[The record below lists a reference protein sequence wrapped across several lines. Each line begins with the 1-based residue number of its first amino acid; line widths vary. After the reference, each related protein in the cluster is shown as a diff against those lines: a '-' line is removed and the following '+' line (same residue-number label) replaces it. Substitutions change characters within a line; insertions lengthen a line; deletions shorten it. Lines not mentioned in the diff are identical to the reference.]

1 MSLGSGIAYRMK
13 ATRWRMLRA
22 TRRTVTVQTRQG
34 RLTVYTRDDVI
45 ARLLFMERQ
54 FQQDTADHALAF
66 LRGQGLM
73 PPRGRGTVL
82 DVGANLGV
90 ISIGML
96 VNGDIDAAIG
106 VEPDPDNYALL
117 ERNIAQNRCGDRYT
131 PIRVAVSDRA
141 GDLEL
146 ALSRHNLGD
155 HRIQRPGAAQAGE
168 GEVIA
173 VPACTIDE
181 IVGRL
186 PTAAADAISLVWID
200 VQGHEGHVFAGGAEL
215 FSRDIPVLSEVWPY
229 GILRSGMELEHFCRL
244 AQRYWSSYWV
254 WRRSQRY
261 VQYSI
266 ADLPKFCEEL
276 GSAGAHDDVIFT
288 RA

>member
-1 MSLGSGIAYRMK
+1 MSLASGIAYRLN
-13 ATRWRMLRA
+13 ATRWRVLRA
-22 TRRTVTVQTRQG
+22 TRRTVTLQTRQG

-45 ARLLFMERQ
+45 ARLLFMERE
-54 FQQDTADHALAF
+54 FQQDTTDHALAF
-66 LRGQGLM
+66 LRGQGLI
-73 PPRGRGTVL
+73 PPKGRGTVL

-117 ERNIAQNRCGDRYT
+117 ERNIAQNLCGDRYT
-131 PIRVAVSDRA
+131 PIRVAATDRA

-155 HRIQRPGAAQAGE
+155 HRIQRPGAVRAE
-168 GEVIA
+168 RDVIT
-173 VPACTIDE
+173 VPARPIDE
-181 IVGRL
+181 IIGRL
-186 PTAAADAISLVWID
+186 PPRTADAISLVWID
-200 VQGHEGHVFAGGAEL
+200 VQGHEGHVFAGGPAL
-215 FSRDIPVLSEVWPY
+215 FSRDVPVLCEVWPY
-229 GILRSGMELEHFCRL
+229 GILRSGMELEEFCQIT
-244 AQRYWSSYWV
+244 ARYWSSYWV

-261 VQYSI
+261 VRYSI
-266 ADLPKFCEEL
+266 ADLLKFCEEL
-276 GSAGAHDDVIFT
+276 GTAGAHDDVIFT

>member
-1 MSLGSGIAYRMK
+1 MSLANGIAYRLK
-13 ATRWRMLRA
+13 ATRWRLLRA
-22 TRRTVTVQTRQG
+22 TRRTVTLQTQQG
-34 RLTVYTRDDVI
+34 RLTVYTRDNVI
-45 ARLLFMERQ
+45 ARLLFMERHY
-54 FQQDTADHALAF
+54 QQDMADHALAF
-66 LRGQGLM
+66 LRGQGRM

-96 VNGDIDAAIG
+96 VNGDVDAAIG

-117 ERNIAQNRCGDRYT
+117 ERNIAQNLCGDHYT
-131 PIRVAVSDRA
+131 PIRAAVSDSA

-155 HRIQRPGAAQAGE
+155 HRVQRSGAAQPG
-168 GEVIA
+168 GREVIT
-173 VPACTIDE
+173 VPAYTIDG
-181 IVGRL
+181 IVAQL

-200 VQGHEGHVFAGGAEL
+200 VQGHEGHVFDGGAEL
-215 FSRDIPVLSEVWPY
+215 FSRDIPVVAEMWPH
-229 GILRSGMELEHFCRL
+229 GILRSGMELERFCRI
-244 AQRYWSSYWV
+244 AERYWSSYWV

-266 ADLPKFCEEL
+266 TELPKFCEEL
-276 GSAGAHDDVIFT
+276 GTTGAYDDVIFT
-288 RA
+288 RG

>member
-1 MSLGSGIAYRMK
+1 MSLANRIVYRLK
-13 ATRWRMLRA
+13 ATWWRVLRA
-22 TRRTVTVQTRQG
+22 TRRTVTLQTRQG

-54 FQQDTADHALAF
+54 YQQDTADHALAF

-73 PPRGRGTVL
+73 PPKGRGTVL

-96 VNGDIDAAIG
+96 VNRDIDAAIG

-131 PIRVAVSDRA
+131 PIRIAASDRP

-155 HRIQRPGAAQAGE
+155 HRIQRPGAARAQR
-168 GEVIA
+168 EVIT
-173 VPACTIDE
+173 VPARPIDE
-181 IVGRL
+181 IIGRL
-186 PTAAADAISLVWID
+186 PARTADTISLVWID

-215 FSRDIPVLSEVWPY
+215 FSRDVPVLSEVWPY
-229 GILRSGMELEHFCRL
+229 GILRSGMELEEFCRI
-244 AQRYWSSYWV
+244 AARYWSSYRV

-288 RA
+288 RD

>member
-1 MSLGSGIAYRMK
+1 
-13 ATRWRMLRA
+13 MLRA
-22 TRRTVTVQTRQG
+22 ARRTVTLQTQQG
-34 RLTVYTRDDVI
+34 RLTVYTRDGVI

-54 FQQDTADHALAF
+54 YQQDTADHALAF

-96 VNGDIDAAIG
+96 VNGDIDAAVGI
-106 VEPDPDNYALL
+106 EPDPDNYALL

-131 PIRVAVSDRA
+131 PIRVAATDRA
-141 GDLEL
+141 CDLEL
-146 ALSRHNLGD
+146 ALSHDNLGD
-155 HRIQRPGAAQAGE
+155 HRVQPPGAAEAGR
-168 GEVIA
+168 EVIT
-173 VPACTIDE
+173 VPARPIDE

-186 PTAAADAISLVWID
+186 PTATADAISLVWID

-229 GILRSGMELEHFCRL
+229 GILRSGMELERFCGI
-244 AQRYWSSYWV
+244 AQGYWSSYWV
-254 WRRSQRY
+254 WRRAQRY
-261 VQYSI
+261 VRYSI
-266 ADLPKFCEEL
+266 TDLTKFCEEL

-288 RA
+288 RD

>member
-1 MSLGSGIAYRMK
+1 MK

-22 TRRTVTVQTRQG
+22 TRRTVTLQTQQG

-54 FQQDTADHALAF
+54 YQQDTADHALAF

-96 VNGDIDAAIG
+96 VNGDIDAAVGI
-106 VEPDPDNYALL
+106 EPDPDNYALL

-131 PIRVAVSDRA
+131 PIRVAATDRA

-155 HRIQRPGAAQAGE
+155 HRVQRPGAAPAG
-168 GEVIA
+168 GGREVIT
-173 VPACTIDE
+173 VPARPIDE
-181 IVGRL
+181 IIGRL
-186 PTAAADAISLVWID
+186 PAASAEAISLVWID
-200 VQGHEGHVFAGGAEL
+200 VQGHEGHVFAGGTEL
-215 FSRDIPVLSEVWPY
+215 FSRDVPVVSEVWPY
-229 GILRSGMELEHFCRL
+229 GILRSGMELEQFCRI
-244 AQRYWSSYWV
+244 AKRYWSSCWV
-254 WRRSQRY
+254 WRRAQRY
-261 VQYSI
+261 VRYPI
-266 ADLPKFCEEL
+266 TDLPKFCEEL

-288 RA
+288 RD